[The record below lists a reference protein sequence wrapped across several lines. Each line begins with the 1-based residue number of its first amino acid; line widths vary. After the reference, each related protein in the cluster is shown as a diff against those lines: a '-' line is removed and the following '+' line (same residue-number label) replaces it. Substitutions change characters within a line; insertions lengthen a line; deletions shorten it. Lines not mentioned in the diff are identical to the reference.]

1 MTEDRRTAGIR
12 RNNRVVDVTKDE
24 IVKTLYFDRET
35 GMPQYDPVARK
46 VYVNLQDQDI
56 FAVIDP
62 ARDEVV
68 GRYAVGRCKGN
79 HGMALDPEHHRAFL
93 SCEETN

>member
-1 MTEDRRTAGIR
+1 M
-12 RNNRVVDVTKDE
+12 TKDE
-24 IVKTLYFDRET
+24 VIKTLHFDSET

-62 ARDEVV
+62 ATDTVV
-68 GRYAVGRCKGN
+68 GRYPVGKCKGN
-79 HGMALDPEHHRAFL
+79 HGMALDPEHPPRVPFL
-93 SCEETN
+93 RRKRTDDRH